1 MTKIAIKGRLAL
13 DDMQGTWEK
22 SRETLVASLGDLQ
35 DGVVTAV
42 NGGLSSENTTS
53 THENYVLT
61 HNTTIRI
68 KNPLSVPC
76 VGIWAVRCVG
86 LEVSGGKPTRK
97 LYALSKP
104 EIDWEPAD
112 SADDT
117 LLVTARFPAPEG
129 SISLLRST
137 AQSIAHN
144 VTTQSVSWS
153 SSVYATGALS
163 YSTDTITCAKAGIVQ
178 AQYSSLFDTAA
189 GGRRQWWLS
198 HASTNRAEN
207 ITPVADNYVAASGAD
222 EVSVAAG
229 DTIKLF
235 AFQDRTAA
243 TALDLLANRTRM
255 QARYVAPPIGT
266 TGKVTLFFYG
276 G

>member
-1 MTKIAIKGRLAL
+1 MTKIALNGRLSL

-22 SRETLVASLGDLQ
+22 SRETLVTSLGDLQ
-35 DGVVTAV
+35 DGVVASV

-61 HNTTIRI
+61 HNTVARI
-68 KNPLSVPC
+68 KNPLRVPC
-76 VGIWAVRCVG
+76 VGIHAVRCIG
-86 LEVSGGKPTRK
+86 MEMSGGKPTRK

-104 EIDWEPAD
+104 AIDWEPAD
-112 SADDT
+112 AAGDT

-129 SISLLRST
+129 SISLVRST

-144 VTTQSVSWS
+144 DQTQAVSWS

-163 YSTDTITCAKAGIVQ
+163 YSTTTITCAKAGIVS

-198 HASTNRAEN
+198 HASTYRAEN
-207 ITPVADNYVAASGAD
+207 IIPVADDYVAASGAD
-222 EVSVAAG
+222 EVSVSAG

-235 AFQDRTAA
+235 AYQNRTAA
-243 TALDLLANRTRM
+243 TALDLLASRTRM
-255 QARYVAPPIGT
+255 QVRYVAPPIGT